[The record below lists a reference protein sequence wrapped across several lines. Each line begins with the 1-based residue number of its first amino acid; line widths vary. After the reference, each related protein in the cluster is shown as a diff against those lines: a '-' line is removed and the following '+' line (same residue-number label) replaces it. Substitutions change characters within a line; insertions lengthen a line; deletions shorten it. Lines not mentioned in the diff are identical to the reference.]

1 MKRLSIAVSLLLF
14 ICCATAWPQASNS
27 TVRGAVTD
35 AQSAVIPGAKV
46 VLVNTATNV
55 SREMLTN
62 SAGLYVFPNVTP
74 GPYHVKVEFARM
86 QPFEGALT
94 LQTLQ
99 DATVDVVMQV
109 ATGVTTVVVQEV
121 TSLVRVDS
129 PALGQ
134 SLERQRIEELPVNG
148 RGYTNLLV
156 TVPGIQWSTHGH
168 GIGGRM
174 QGNGLRTGTNV
185 LLVDGAQQNEVWE
198 GWDVARQ
205 PSLDALEELRIEVNN
220 SSAKF
225 SRPTSVVMSTRAGT
239 NSLHGA
245 MFYTNRNSAYGVARR
260 RQDNFEKPPF
270 VNRNEYGL
278 SLGGPI
284 VIPKLYNGR
293 NRTFF
298 FWNWEA
304 TKFITNSTV
313 RMSVPSAE
321 MRAGDFR
328 QLVDSQGRMEVL
340 YDPFTTN
347 STTWARQP
355 LAYRGVQNTID
366 PSRIS
371 PTAKYL
377 FDHTQLP
384 TNPSINPYLDANW
397 IGPSRRPLDQD
408 TRNIRIDHRFS
419 DKDLIYARY
428 SYNQHEEQLNSNH
441 AVFLPIEGIH
451 VLNGNSRW

>member
-1 MKRLSIAVSLLLF
+1 LF
-14 ICCATAWPQASNS
+14 ICCAAAWPQASNS

-74 GPYHVKVEFARM
+74 GSYHVKVEFARM

-205 PSLDALEELRIEVNN
+205 PSLDAL
-220 SSAKF
+220 
-225 SRPTSVVMSTRAGT
+225 
-239 NSLHGA
+239 
-245 MFYTNRNSAYGVARR
+245 
-260 RQDNFEKPPF
+260 
-270 VNRNEYGL
+270 
-278 SLGGPI
+278 
-284 VIPKLYNGR
+284 
-293 NRTFF
+293 
-298 FWNWEA
+298 
-304 TKFITNSTV
+304 
-313 RMSVPSAE
+313 
-321 MRAGDFR
+321 
-328 QLVDSQGRMEVL
+328 
-340 YDPFTTN
+340 
-347 STTWARQP
+347 
-355 LAYRGVQNTID
+355 
-366 PSRIS
+366 
-371 PTAKYL
+371 
-377 FDHTQLP
+377 
-384 TNPSINPYLDANW
+384 
-397 IGPSRRPLDQD
+397 
-408 TRNIRIDHRFS
+408 
-419 DKDLIYARY
+419 
-428 SYNQHEEQLNSNH
+428 
-441 AVFLPIEGIH
+441 
-451 VLNGNSRW
+451 